1 MDDSPVPAPT
11 PGRRRAPA
19 GLAAIGVV
27 LVMVLIWWLLS
38 GNGPQ
43 GPAGNDSRYAVPDV
57 DVTGDPAGD
66 PAGGST
72 GAADAEPAPSRENGV
87 RIDGFVRGEGSGI
100 ALNYTTGVPECYG
113 TLDTPEVLETSAAV
127 TVTLTLRPP
136 EPQPDAPCP
145 DLAMLRTVRVQL
157 GAALGDRS
165 VLDGYYAQPVRV
177 REVRRTNE

>member
-1 MDDSPVPAPT
+1 MDDSGDTPVPARPARR
-11 PGRRRAPA
+11 GRTPA

-27 LVMVLIWWLLS
+27 LVFVLVWWLLS

-57 DVTGDPAGD
+57 DVTGDPT
-66 PAGGST
+66 GG
-72 GAADAEPAPSRENGV
+72 EPAPSREDGV
-87 RIDGFVRGEGSGI
+87 RIDGFVREDGSGI

-113 TLDTPEVLETSAAV
+113 TLDTPQVLETSAAV

-136 EPQPDAPCP
+136 EQPAQEPCP

-157 GAALGDRS
+157 GAPLGDRS

-177 REVRRTNE
+177 GEVRRANE